1 MSGNLYFIKML
12 KFKITLTILLCLI
25 SNTTYSQKNSTD
37 TISIITKNKFKI
49 EELYN
54 DLKQKYNYTLE
65 FKKNDTT
72 LTEFNCEYITK
83 YNYDSLI
90 IKEIPEFKIKKN
102 INLKKN
108 ILNQIDFKNTNTFK
122 YNIYTNKEYITT
134 AFFHKSSYNEI
145 IGFNCKPLNPL
156 GSNIMTMMK
165 LKLQEKYYIFKI
177 EEFSNLLFIIDNG
190 IVYVI
195 TQPKLNGDYK
205 KTEIN
210 QFFRENYKA
219 KKVIDK
225 SSYYSEKYFFLIKQS
240 N

>member
-1 MSGNLYFIKML
+1 MFYN
-12 KFKITLTILLCLI
+12 KITLAFFLSLI
-25 SNTTYSQKNSTD
+25 INTTYSQKNSPD
-37 TISIITKNKFKI
+37 TISITTKNKYKI
-49 EELYN
+49 EELYD

-65 FKKNDTT
+65 YLKTDND
-72 LTEFNCEYITK
+72 LTQFNCDYITK
-83 YNYDSLI
+83 HNYDSLI
-90 IKEIPEFKIKKN
+90 IKVIPEFKIKKN

-108 ILNQIDFKNTNTFK
+108 ILTQIDFKNTNTFK
-122 YNIYTNKEYITT
+122 YNIYTNKVYITT

-145 IGFNCKPLNPL
+145 IGFNCGPLNPL
-156 GSNIMTMMK
+156 DSNILTMMK

-190 IVYVI
+190 IVFVI
-195 TQPKLNGDYK
+195 TEPKLNGDYK

-219 KKVIDK
+219 KKAIDK
-225 SSYYSEKYFFLIKQS
+225 SLFYSKKYFFSIKQS

>member
-1 MSGNLYFIKML
+1 MFNM
-12 KFKITLTILLCLI
+12 KISLTIILSLI
-25 SNTTYSQKNSTD
+25 INIIYSQKTSTD
-37 TISIITKNKFKI
+37 TISISTKNKYKI
-49 EELYN
+49 EELYE

-65 FKKNDTT
+65 FEKNDTT

-83 YNYDSLI
+83 FNYDSLVV
-90 IKEIPEFKIKKN
+90 KEVPAFKIKKN

-108 ILNQIDFKNTNTFK
+108 ILTQIDFKNTNNYF
-122 YNIYTNKEYITT
+122 YNIYTNQKYITT
-134 AFFHKSSYNEI
+134 EFFNKSSQKEI
-145 IGFNCKPLNPL
+145 IGFNCGPFNPL
-156 GSNIMTMMK
+156 DSNILTMMK

-210 QFFRENYKA
+210 QFFRENYKP
-219 KKVIDK
+219 KKAIDK
-225 SSYYSEKYFFLIKQS
+225 SLYYSKNYFFTLKQ
-240 N
+240 

>member
-1 MSGNLYFIKML
+1 M
-12 KFKITLTILLCLI
+12 KIALTIFLSLI
-25 SNTTYSQKNSTD
+25 INTIYSQKNSTD
-37 TISIITKNKFKI
+37 TISITSKNKYKI

-65 FKKNDTT
+65 YLKTDND
-72 LTEFNCEYITK
+72 LTQFNCDYITK
-83 YNYDSLI
+83 YNYDSLV
-90 IKEIPEFKIKKN
+90 IKEIPVFKIKKN

-108 ILNQIDFKNTNTFK
+108 ILTQIDFKNTNTFI
-122 YNIYTNKEYITT
+122 YNIYTTKEYITT
-134 AFFHKSSYNEI
+134 AFFFKSSYNEI
-145 IGFNCKPLNPL
+145 IGYNCEPLNPL
-156 GSNIMTMMK
+156 DSNIMTMMK

-195 TQPKLNGDYK
+195 SEPKLNGDYK

-219 KKVIDK
+219 KKPIDK
-225 SSYYSEKYFFLIKQS
+225 SLYYSKKYFFSIKRS

>member
-1 MSGNLYFIKML
+1 MSGRIMKIKKLKIIIIFFLGLITSNLY
-12 KFKITLTILLCLI
+12 
-25 SNTTYSQKNSTD
+25 SQNNSVD
-37 TISIITKNKFKI
+37 TISITTKNKYKT

-83 YNYDSLI
+83 FSYDSLV
-90 IKEIPEFKIKKN
+90 IKEVPVFKIKKN

-108 ILNQIDFKNTNTFK
+108 ILTQIDFNNSNIFF
-122 YNIYTNKEYITT
+122 YNIYYNQEYITT
-134 AFFHKSSYNEI
+134 SLFFKSSDYEP
-145 IGFNCKPLNPL
+145 IGFNCEPFHPLD
-156 GSNIMTMMK
+156 SNLLTIMK
-165 LKLQEKYYIFKI
+165 LNLQEKYYIFKI

-195 TQPKLNGDYK
+195 SEPKLNGDYK

-210 QFFRENYKA
+210 QFFRENHKA
-219 KKVIDK
+219 KKVINQ
-225 SSYYSEKYFFLIKQS
+225 SLYYTKEYFFSIKQS